1 MANSA
6 KNVEGV
12 IPADSPIMEPPTVP
26 LVMDMV
32 QRSNGN
38 GAAISIVDLVNRSDG
53 EENVVGLID
62 APNDNG
68 SGDGDVTNGEGG
80 HKHKSFGSVATDE
93 APRSK
98 DNGNGKDD
106 TDAWPSFGSRST
118 AHSSSAIAPPSFGPV
133 IRMPVARDSEVY
145 NMNHPRRGIAII
157 FNHMNFDQRLGLK
170 KRNGTDV
177 DRDSLRSVLKGLD
190 FEVKVYNDLHFK
202 QLERVLEEVAC
213 YDHTDADCIFVAVLS
228 HGEMGIL
235 YASDQ
240 PFKPDRLWCHF
251 NAEKCPTLAAK
262 PKLFFIQACQGDQ
275 LDGGVRLHA
284 VAKTE
289 TDSNA
294 HTYKI
299 PSHADF
305 LIAYSTIP
313 GFYSWRNTS
322 NGSWF
327 VQALCK
333 ELNSETAAA
342 RDLLSILTRVS
353 RRVALDFQSNT
364 PGDYMMHERKQIP
377 CITSMLTRDIYFTAK
392 TTPVGRHQNP
402 PQPHFV

>member
-1 MANSA
+1 M
-6 KNVEGV
+6 
-12 IPADSPIMEPPTVP
+12 
-26 LVMDMV
+26 
-32 QRSNGN
+32 
-38 GAAISIVDLVNRSDG
+38 
-53 EENVVGLID
+53 
-62 APNDNG
+62 
-68 SGDGDVTNGEGG
+68 
-80 HKHKSFGSVATDE
+80 
-93 APRSK
+93 
-98 DNGNGKDD
+98 
-106 TDAWPSFGSRST
+106 
-118 AHSSSAIAPPSFGPV
+118 
-133 IRMPVARDSEVY
+133 
-145 NMNHPRRGIAII
+145 
-157 FNHMNFDQRLGLK
+157 
-170 KRNGTDV
+170 
-177 DRDSLRSVLKGLD
+177 
-190 FEVKVYNDLHFK
+190 
-202 QLERVLEEVAC
+202 C
-213 YDHTDADCIFVAVLS
+213 
-228 HGEMGIL
+228 
-235 YASDQ
+235 
-240 PFKPDRLWCHF
+240 LW
-251 NAEKCPTLAAK
+251 
-262 PKLFFIQACQGDQ
+262 IQ

-342 RDLLSILTRVS
+342 RDLLSILTRVA

-392 TTPVGRHQNP
+392 TAPGRHHNP

>member
-1 MANSA
+1 MADFAKDVEEALPSDSA
-6 KNVEGV
+6 
-12 IPADSPIMEPPTVP
+12 PIEPQVVP

-38 GAAISIVDLVNRSDG
+38 GAAISIVDLVNRTDG

-62 APNDNG
+62 APTGNG
-68 SGDGDVTNGEGG
+68 SGDGDVTNGHEG
-80 HKHKSFGSVATDE
+80 HKHRSSVATDE
-93 APRSK
+93 VSEGNG
-98 DNGNGKDD
+98 NGNGKDD
-106 TDAWPSFGSRST
+106 TDAWPSFGSRT
-118 AHSSSAIAPPSFGPV
+118 APSSAIAPPSFGPV
-133 IRMPVARDSEVY
+133 IRMPVERDSEVY

-157 FNHMNFDQRLGLK
+157 FNHMNFDPRLGLK
-170 KRNGTDV
+170 QRNGTNV

-235 YASDQ
+235 YAQDQ

-251 NAEKCPTLAAK
+251 NAEKCPTLAGK

-342 RDLLSILTRVS
+342 RDLLSILTRVA

-392 TTPVGRHQNP
+392 TVPGRHRNS

>member
-1 MANSA
+1 M
-6 KNVEGV
+6 
-12 IPADSPIMEPPTVP
+12 
-26 LVMDMV
+26 
-32 QRSNGN
+32 
-38 GAAISIVDLVNRSDG
+38 
-53 EENVVGLID
+53 
-62 APNDNG
+62 
-68 SGDGDVTNGEGG
+68 
-80 HKHKSFGSVATDE
+80 
-93 APRSK
+93 
-98 DNGNGKDD
+98 
-106 TDAWPSFGSRST
+106 
-118 AHSSSAIAPPSFGPV
+118 
-133 IRMPVARDSEVY
+133 
-145 NMNHPRRGIAII
+145 
-157 FNHMNFDQRLGLK
+157 
-170 KRNGTDV
+170 
-177 DRDSLRSVLKGLD
+177 
-190 FEVKVYNDLHFK
+190 
-202 QLERVLEEVAC
+202 C
-213 YDHTDADCIFVAVLS
+213 
-228 HGEMGIL
+228 
-235 YASDQ
+235 
-240 PFKPDRLWCHF
+240 LW
-251 NAEKCPTLAAK
+251 
-262 PKLFFIQACQGDQ
+262 IQ

-342 RDLLSILTRVS
+342 RDLLSILTRVA

-392 TTPVGRHQNP
+392 TAPGRHHNP
-402 PQPHFV
+402 PQPHFVWYGYAIISHDPWGIALAFNTCHR

>member
-1 MANSA
+1 MADSA
-6 KNVEGV
+6 KDVEGV
-12 IPADSPIMEPPTVP
+12 IPPDSATIEPPTVP
-26 LVMDMV
+26 FVMDMV

-53 EENVVGLID
+53 DENVVGLID
-62 APNDNG
+62 APNGNG
-68 SGDGDVTNGEGG
+68 SGDGDVTNGQGG
-80 HKHKSFGSVATDE
+80 HKHQSVATDE
-93 APRSK
+93 APRSNE
-98 DNGNGKDD
+98 NGSGKDD
-106 TDAWPSFGSRST
+106 TDAWPSFGSRT
-118 AHSSSAIAPPSFGPV
+118 AHSASAIAPSSFGPV
-133 IRMPVARDSEVY
+133 IRMPVERDSEVY
-145 NMNHPRRGIAII
+145 NMNHPRRGTAII
-157 FNHMNFDQRLGLK
+157 FNHMYFDQRLGLK
-170 KRNGTDV
+170 QRNGTNV

-190 FEVKVYNDLHFK
+190 FEVRVYNDLHFK
-202 QLERVLEEVAC
+202 QLERVLEEVASH
-213 YDHTDADCIFVAVLS
+213 DHTDADCIFVAVLS

-235 YASDQ
+235 YAQDQ

-251 NAEKCPTLAAK
+251 NAEKCPTLAGK

-289 TDSNA
+289 TDSSA

-333 ELNSETAAA
+333 ELNSETASA
-342 RDLLSILTRVS
+342 RDLLSILTRVT

-392 TTPVGRHQNP
+392 TAPERHHNP

>member
-1 MANSA
+1 MADFAKDVGEELPSDSA
-6 KNVEGV
+6 
-12 IPADSPIMEPPTVP
+12 PMEPQAVP

-38 GAAISIVDLVNRSDG
+38 GAAISIVDLVNRTDG

-62 APNDNG
+62 APTGNG
-68 SGDGDVTNGEGG
+68 SGDGDVTNGKE
-80 HKHKSFGSVATDE
+80 
-93 APRSK
+93 
-98 DNGNGKDD
+98 NGNGKDD
-106 TDAWPSFGSRST
+106 TDAWPSFGSRT
-118 AHSSSAIAPPSFGPV
+118 APSSAIAPPAFGPV
-133 IRMPVARDSEVY
+133 IRMPVERDSEVY

-157 FNHMNFDQRLGLK
+157 FNHMNFDPRLGLK
-170 KRNGTDV
+170 QRNGTNV

-190 FEVKVYNDLHFK
+190 FEVKVYNDLYFK

-213 YDHTDADCIFVAVLS
+213 HDHTDADCIFVAVLS

-235 YASDQ
+235 YAQDQ

-251 NAEKCPTLAAK
+251 NAEKCPTLAGK

-342 RDLLSILTRVS
+342 RDLLSILTRVA

-392 TTPVGRHQNP
+392 TVPGRHRNS